1 MKQITEKQIV
11 EWKAELNV
19 QKQKKLEAEKILD
32 EITRTILMIEG
43 GIQFGE
49 IALRKSESTNQPSGT
64 VELGKPQ
71 GKCHQSQRHSQL
83 YQNFF

>member
-1 MKQITEKQIV
+1 MKEQTQKQII

-49 IALRKSESTNQPSGT
+49 IALRKSESTTQPSGT
-64 VELGKPQ
+64 VELGRSQ
-71 GKCHQSQRHSQL
+71 GKTSSKSKA
-83 YQNFF
+83 

>member
-19 QKQKKLEAEKILD
+19 QKQKKVQAEQALD

-49 IALRKSESTNQPSGT
+49 IALRKSESANQPSGT
-64 VELGKPQ
+64 VELGRSQ
-71 GKCHQSQRHSQL
+71 GKTSSKSKA
-83 YQNFF
+83 

>member
-1 MKQITEKQIV
+1 MKQITEKQIL

-19 QKQKKLEAEKILD
+19 QKQKKVQAEQALD

-49 IALRKSESTNQPSGT
+49 IALKKSESTTQPSGT
-64 VELGKPQ
+64 VELGQPQ
-71 GKCHQSQRHSQL
+71 GKTSSKSKA
-83 YQNFF
+83 

>member
-19 QKQKKLEAEKILD
+19 QKQKKVQAEQALD

-43 GIQFGE
+43 GNQFGE
-49 IALRKSESTNQPSGT
+49 IALKKSESATQPSGT
-64 VELGKPQ
+64 VELGRSQ
-71 GKCHQSQRHSQL
+71 GKTSSKSKA
-83 YQNFF
+83 

>member
-32 EITRTILMIEG
+32 EITRTILI
-43 GIQFGE
+43 
-49 IALRKSESTNQPSGT
+49 K
-64 VELGKPQ
+64 
-71 GKCHQSQRHSQL
+71 
-83 YQNFF
+83 

>member
-19 QKQKKLEAEKILD
+19 QKQKKVQAEQALD

-49 IALRKSESTNQPSGT
+49 IALKKSESTGQPSGT
-64 VELGKPQ
+64 VELGQ
-71 GKCHQSQRHSQL
+71 QSKTAPSKK
-83 YQNFF
+83 

>member
-19 QKQKKLEAEKILD
+19 QKQKKVQAEQALD

-49 IALRKSESTNQPSGT
+49 IALKKSESTTQPSGT
-64 VELGKPQ
+64 VELGQPQ
-71 GKCHQSQRHSQL
+71 GKTSSKSKA
-83 YQNFF
+83 